1 MALLGGVSLNK
12 KEKIARL
19 ICVLLCEAFA
29 GITVIMLLVNKQYDR
44 LPLAVAT
51 PFIILAPKI
60 LEWIFCCKI
69 SMF

>member
-29 GITVIMLLVNKQYDR
+29 GITVIMLLV
-44 LPLAVAT
+44 
-51 PFIILAPKI
+51 
-60 LEWIFCCKI
+60 
-69 SMF
+69 